1 MDSDS
6 EWNAIFAWLK
16 RRMHHDADEFSKM
29 SIPSPQKPVLHKIA
43 AFAKNGPKFNKRRND
58 PTPDFKSL
66 EKAKEKSPGV
76 PKK

>member
-16 RRMHHDADEFSKM
+16 HRMHHDADEFLKAG
-29 SIPSPQKPVLHKIA
+29 IPSPQKPERHKNA

-66 EKAKEKSPGV
+66 EKAVENSPGV